1 MVLIMLPVTQENV
14 SLCAGVK
21 RPKALSIALLCIWWN
36 WACQHLLGVKNF
48 SFETELFPYM
58 FYGIIAD
65 R

>member
-1 MVLIMLPVTQENV
+1 MYMVD
-14 SLCAGVK
+14 
-21 RPKALSIALLCIWWN
+21 

-65 R
+65 RCTGGILLVGRKLV